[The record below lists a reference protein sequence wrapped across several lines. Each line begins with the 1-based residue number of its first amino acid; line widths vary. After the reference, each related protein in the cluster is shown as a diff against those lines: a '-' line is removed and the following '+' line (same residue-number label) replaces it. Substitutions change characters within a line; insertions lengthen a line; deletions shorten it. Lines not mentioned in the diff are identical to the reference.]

1 MWVGKD
7 EAIRLVSC
15 DIGKNLL
22 RSLKP
27 EILAQFPEIER
38 RAFPRGLE
46 DFKLGP
52 SIYADILREI
62 FQTLRTKGEV
72 IDKVST
78 LEDVAMIILE
88 DLFSRLSQLELKG
101 ELEPKRVAN
110 ELEKAFTEHPS
121 LLDRVSIVVQPSF
134 EIKVEKLQ
142 QIERM
147 LESYVLKVIDDK
159 GTIST
164 AFALCQRRHILTA
177 AHVALDEKNKPRS
190 LKLAFRYGDVRA
202 RGETPDREATV
213 IYSDT
218 SIDIALLQLAI
229 QHWQEFRRCG
239 LLGDEEDMK
248 KVRVRLAL
256 RDENSLRG
264 HPVLCFGY
272 QAQPT
277 REGHRFIDPCPV
289 RATVARH
296 KPVRNIEF
304 VDEITGRVTHTQPC
318 LVVIVAEGE
327 ERIGHGMSGG
337 PILDLETGEIIAM
350 ITGAQR
356 LGRIHQPYKGGIIEE
371 QLPLAEYGFG
381 VLLSDVVESWPEF
394 RECCL
399 AQQKS

>member
-1 MWVGKD
+1 MWVRRD

-15 DIGKNLL
+15 DIVKNLL
-22 RSLKP
+22 RRLRP
-27 EILAQFPEIER
+27 EISAQFPEIER
-38 RAFPRGLE
+38 RAFPRSLE

-72 IDKVST
+72 IDQVST
-78 LEDVAMIILE
+78 VEDVAMIILE

-101 ELEPKRVAN
+101 ELEPKRIAS
-110 ELEKAFTEHPS
+110 ELEKAFAEHPS
-121 LLDRVSIVVQPSF
+121 LLDRVSVVVQPSF
-134 EIKVEKLQ
+134 EIEVEKLQ

-147 LESYVLKVIDDK
+147 LESHVLKVIDDE
-159 GTIST
+159 GAIST
-164 AFALCQRRHILTA
+164 AFALCQHGHILTA
-177 AHVALDEKNKPRS
+177 AHVALDKENRPRS
-190 LKLAFRYGDVRA
+190 LRLAFRCGGVR
-202 RGETPDREATV
+202 DRKEEESADPV
-213 IYSDT
+213 IIKDSNT
-218 SIDIALLQLAI
+218 SIDTSLLQISSRDWEKFLC
-229 QHWQEFRRCG
+229 CG
-239 LLGDEEDMK
+239 LLGGQ
-248 KVRVRLAL
+248 RQQSLRPAL

-289 RATVARH
+289 RANVARH
-296 KPVRNIEF
+296 NPVRNIEF
-304 VDEITGRVTHTQPC
+304 VDEKGLVTHTQPC
-318 LVVIVAEGE
+318 LVLVIAEGE

-356 LGRIHQPYKGGIIEE
+356 LGRIHQPYGKGEE
-371 QLPLAEYGFG
+371 RLPLAEYGFG
-381 VLLSDVVESWPEF
+381 VLLRDVAESWPEF
-394 RECCL
+394 QECCL